1 MKNERLKM
9 LIGGGII
16 GLLAVL
22 LVKLGNPGNMGI
34 CVACFWRDIAGAV
47 GLHRAPVVQ
56 YIRPEI
62 LGFIF
67 GALISS
73 MFTGDFKA
81 RGGSSPLVRFVLGI
95 FMAIGALVFL
105 GCPLRMIL
113 RLANGDLNALVGTL
127 GFVAGVVGGLYFLK
141 KGYTLG
147 RNRSE
152 SKYIGFIMPLF
163 AATLLIFLLIKPG
176 FIFFSEEGP
185 GSMHA
190 PVLISL
196 AAGIVTGIILQRT
209 RICSAGAFR
218 DLFLIK
224 DMHFMYGILGIFIA
238 ALIGNLTFGGTFK
251 LGFEGQPVAHN
262 SHIWNFL
269 GMSLVGLTG
278 ILLGGCPIRQTVL
291 AGDGDGDAG
300 ITVFGIIV
308 GAAIAH
314 NFGLAASPD
323 GAPMNGRIA
332 VIIGLVFCVL
342 LATLI
347 TSNRAEG

>member
-1 MKNERLKM
+1 MKNERFKM
-9 LIGGGII
+9 LIGGGVI

-73 MFTGDFKA
+73 IFSGDFKA
-81 RGGSSPLVRFVLGI
+81 RGGSSPLIRFVLGI

-127 GFVAGVVGGLYFLK
+127 GFVVGVSGGLYFLK

-147 RNRSE
+147 RNRAE
-152 SKYIGFIMPLF
+152 SKYIGFIMPIF
-163 AATLLIFLLIKPG
+163 AAMLLIFLIIKPG

-190 PVLISL
+190 PILISL
-196 AAGIVTGIILQRT
+196 GAGIVTGIILQRT

-224 DMHFMYGILGIFIA
+224 DMHFMYGIIGIFVA
-238 ALIGNLTFGGTFK
+238 ALIGNLAFGGSFK

-269 GMSLVGLTG
+269 GMTLVGLTG
-278 ILLGGCPIRQTVL
+278 ILLGGCPIRQTIL

-308 GAAIAH
+308 GAAVSH
-314 NFGLAASPD
+314 NFGLAASGE

-332 VIIGLVFCVL
+332 VIIGLVFCIL